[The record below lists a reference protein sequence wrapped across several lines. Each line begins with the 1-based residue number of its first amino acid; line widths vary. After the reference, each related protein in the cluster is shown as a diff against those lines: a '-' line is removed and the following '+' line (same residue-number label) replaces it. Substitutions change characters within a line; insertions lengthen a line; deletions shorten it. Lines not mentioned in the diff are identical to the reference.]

1 MKSLKFLEKKFG
13 LKAAGTDFKTELIA
27 GLTTF
32 STLSYVIFVVP
43 GLLAQTGMDFDSVL
57 IATCLAGAVGT
68 LLTALLANYPFAQ
81 APGMGLT
88 AYFLYS
94 VVLQDGYS
102 WQAALF
108 LVFCSGLI
116 FIFLTV
122 TGLRSKLAEGLPDCV
137 LKAIPVGIGLF
148 ITLIGINNV
157 GLIEINQGPIIDI
170 LLNAKEAVP
179 ADLVDDVLEAPP
191 QIVQLGALSDPN
203 VLLALFGLFLMS
215 VLVLKRVTGAILIG
229 IITVTLLHIMLG
241 LGQMPKSIFTANFDL
256 SPTLFKLSP
265 SDLFSSDISTLA
277 NIINFMTIVVAFT
290 MVDLF
295 DTLGTLYG
303 TADKGGF
310 LTKDGK
316 LPRINKALMAD
327 AFATTFGALLG
338 TSTTTTYIESGSGI
352 AAGGRTGLTSVVVAV
367 LFLSFIFLAPLA
379 GIIPQ
384 SAISPA
390 LIMVG
395 VFMMAS
401 VTKIDFE
408 KWNVAIPAFLTIVM
422 IPFTYSIANGIGAG
436 IIFYVLLSLFN
447 GEVKKVRPVVFII
460 AGLFLLK
467 FIVD

>member
-1 MKSLKFLEKKFG
+1 MKILEKKFG

-57 IATCLAGAVGT
+57 IATCLAGAFGT

-122 TGLRSKLAEGLPDCV
+122 TGLRSKVAEGLPDCV

-148 ITLIGINNV
+148 ITLIGINSV

-170 LLNAKEAVP
+170 LLNAKEAAP
-179 ADLVDDVLEAPP
+179 SDLIDDVLGAPP
-191 QIVQLGALSDPN
+191 QIVQLGPLSNAN
-203 VLLALFGLFLMS
+203 VLLALFGLLLMS
-215 VLVLKRVTGAILIG
+215 VLVIKRVKAAILIG
-229 IITVTLLHIMLG
+229 ILSVTFLHMVLG
-241 LGQMPKSIFTANFDL
+241 LGQMPESIFTASFDL
-256 SPTLFKLSP
+256 SPTFLQLSP
-265 SDLFSSDISTLA
+265 SELFSDDAGTLS
-277 NIINFMTIVVAFT
+277 NIINFMAIIVAFT
-290 MVDLF
+290 TVDLF

-316 LPRINKALMAD
+316 LPRLNKALMAD

-352 AAGGRTGLTSVVVAV
+352 AAGGKTGLTSVVVAV
-367 LFLSFIFLAPLA
+367 LFLSFVFLAPLA
-379 GIIPQ
+379 SIIPQ

-395 VFMMAS
+395 VFMMSS
-401 VTKIDFE
+401 VTKIDFDR
-408 KWNVAIPAFLTIVM
+408 WVVAIPAFLTMVM

-436 IIFYVLLSLFN
+436 IIFYVVLSVFN
-447 GEVKKVRPVVFII
+447 GEAKKIKPIVFII

-467 FIVD
+467 FIID